1 MSRARAH
8 PGRNAEQGNRSDG
21 RVRVRLAGSD
31 RFSVLAR
38 AAISF
43 FDFAPAG
50 YRRRLPGGLRAA
62 RFAGRRKAGEETLGQ
77 YKAFQT
83 RIEEA
88 GFSVQS
94 QRDADYSHSRGRC
107 GAGVRI
113 LEETF

>member
-43 FDFAPAG
+43 FDLAPAG

-62 RFAGRRKAGEETLGQ
+62 RFTGRRKAGEETLGQ
-77 YKAFQT
+77 SKAFQT

-94 QRDADYSHSRGRC
+94 NRDAHYSYSRGRSC
-107 GAGVRI
+107 TGGRT
-113 LEETF
+113 LQD